1 MPCHGSSVCVDV
13 AEDVTTKDSYR
24 CECPIGLKGQNCTE
38 VDNPCDHAPCKNN
51 GICSPVALRSLR
63 QTSIFSR
70 YIDDQKYD
78 EFKCDCPPFF
88 YGKNC
93 DTLVTPDF
101 IMEFQKTNVNNYIKM
116 QGPKENLQE
125 ISFCAW
131 LKTND
136 TFNYGT
142 LLSYAA
148 GNVDNMFT
156 LTDYNG

>member
-1 MPCHGSSVCVDV
+1 MEAQFVLMWLKTLPPKTVTGAFINEFDFN
-13 AEDVTTKDSYR
+13 EDLTLMLTHPYR
-24 CECPIGLKGQNCTE
+24 CECPIGLKGQNCTQ
-38 VDNPCDHAPCKNN
+38 VDNPCDHVPCKNN
-51 GICSPVALRSLR
+51 GVCTPVALRSLR

-116 QGPKENLQE
+116 PGPKQNLQE
-125 ISFCAW
+125 VSLI
-131 LKTND
+131 LMLREHD
-136 TFNYGT
+136 QIGQ
-142 LLSYAA
+142 
-148 GNVDNMFT
+148 
-156 LTDYNG
+156 

>member
-88 YGKNC
+88 YGKSC

>member
-1 MPCHGSSVCVDV
+1 
-13 AEDVTTKDSYR
+13 
-24 CECPIGLKGQNCTE
+24 
-38 VDNPCDHAPCKNN
+38 
-51 GICSPVALRSLR
+51 
-63 QTSIFSR
+63 
-70 YIDDQKYD
+70 
-78 EFKCDCPPFF
+78 
-88 YGKNC
+88 
-93 DTLVTPDF
+93 
-101 IMEFQKTNVNNYIKM
+101 MEFQKTNVNNYIKM